1 MADTTVGSIK
11 IQAILDSKPAQRG
24 LALLD
29 KRLKGLKKPVNNVNK
44 IFGRLF
50 KVAGFAGFTKMAID
64 AGKFGRA
71 MGLLADKTGIAAS
84 KISSMRNSFA
94 AMGGSAKSI
103 DNLLNNL
110 STGLARL
117 SMGDGTLASTL
128 SAMNISAWDENGR
141 LKKSDRLQGEIA
153 NWANQQKALGRSF
166 ADVAVFLKDNFNIEE
181 DLAKQMYDLGHG
193 GMEKQRRE
201 IEKRTGRL
209 SQESIDRLRELN
221 QKWAEFT
228 VTLQVTFQNIVAQL
242 APFMEIV
249 LDFAQKIGKFLGD
262 NPELGALGAA
272 ILAISSS
279 FGVLGTALKGVGA
292 ILTTLL
298 AHPLI
303 AMAIAGGYIGKK
315 IGDSDIA
322 NRILNDMLGPKDL
335 SAKKQ
340 AEMVRDAVLKGQM
353 SPQQAGI
360 ALSQLGTGPLEMA
373 QSGYIEDL
381 RNQLK
386 NKKISFEEFT
396 QKLNELKPVQYE
408 IIYVE
413 GGLEKAETVDY
424 EQPVAPVYMEQTI
437 TVNKDGTVNTET
449 ASSGDINFLT
459 DKLILNEEG
468 GAL

>member
-11 IQAILDSKPAQRG
+11 IQAILDSKPALRG
-24 LALLD
+24 LSLLD

-44 IFGRLF
+44 IFGKLF
-50 KVAGFAGFTKMAID
+50 KIAGFAGFTKMAID

-117 SMGDGTLASTL
+117 SMGDGTLAATL
-128 SAMNISAWDENGR
+128 SAMNINAWDENGR

-166 ADVAVFLKDNFNIEE
+166 AEVAVFLKDNFNIEE
-181 DLAKQMYDLGHG
+181 DLAKQMYTLGQG
-193 GMEKQRRE
+193 GMEAQRKRIEEQTGKLSGGE
-201 IEKRTGRL
+201 ISNL
-209 SQESIDRLRELN
+209 
-221 QKWAEFT
+221 
-228 VTLQVTFQNIVAQL
+228 
-242 APFMEIV
+242 
-249 LDFAQKIGKFLGD
+249 
-262 NPELGALGAA
+262 
-272 ILAISSS
+272 
-279 FGVLGTALKGVGA
+279 
-292 ILTTLL
+292 
-298 AHPLI
+298 
-303 AMAIAGGYIGKK
+303 
-315 IGDSDIA
+315 
-322 NRILNDMLGPKDL
+322 
-335 SAKKQ
+335 
-340 AEMVRDAVLKGQM
+340 
-353 SPQQAGI
+353 
-360 ALSQLGTGPLEMA
+360 
-373 QSGYIEDL
+373 
-381 RNQLK
+381 
-386 NKKISFEEFT
+386 
-396 QKLNELKPVQYE
+396 QKLNVAFSTLTVTIQVLLQKIVAGLSPIIDFSIQIFNMIFKGLQELWNEAVDVFKIIFGEGDELGELLGFLKFAFKDIIDLCKVLIQFFGYLVAMIKFVGEIFGKLAAWIAEKFGFKTERQEKIDELGERVRSGKISREEAARELEKITGKNIITGDTRDYE
-408 IIYVE
+408 IVYIE

-437 TVNKDGTVNTET
+437 TVNKDGTVNAET